1 MTPWPEEAVRLLP
14 DLVQL
19 RRAIHSEPELG
30 LRTPKTA
37 AKIMSA
43 LAGLPLEYRHGPS
56 TDGIVAVL
64 RGERRYGCAA
74 DARGHRFAVC
84 ITGGRRDA
92 CLWS

>member
-1 MTPWPEEAVRLLP
+1 MMPWPEEAVRLLP

-43 LAGLPLEYRHGPS
+43 LAGLLKSEGQQQQAES
-56 TDGIVAVL
+56 GV
-64 RGERRYGCAA
+64 
-74 DARGHRFAVC
+74 
-84 ITGGRRDA
+84 GRP
-92 CLWS
+92 